1 MRMTHKRGAP
11 KGNASFFFSDVA
23 SGMKDNLQE
32 KLLQNNCYEVQ
43 SLKGTQMFKQAVFKV
58 RKIQSKTFYAK
69 NEADFFL

>member
-1 MRMTHKRGAP
+1 
-11 KGNASFFFSDVA
+11 
-23 SGMKDNLQE
+23 MKDNLQE

-43 SLKGTQMFKQAVFKV
+43 SPKGTQMFKQAVFKV

>member
-1 MRMTHKRGAP
+1 MTHKRGAP
-11 KGNASFFFSDVA
+11 KGNVSFFFSDVA

-43 SLKGTQMFKQAVFKV
+43 SPKGTQMFKQAVFKV
-58 RKIQSKTFYAK
+58 REIQSKTFYAT